1 MFVSV
6 IFVRGILAELHSR
19 GHSRADLVH
28 GLGVPENLLTDLRA
42 RVACSD
48 LERMIV
54 RATELSGDPGL
65 GLSMGTRAP
74 ESMLQIL
81 GYMLLSCRTLREAF
95 GVLSRYAVLTVDGAN
110 WQLSEQGDEATFAF
124 SCPLAEGVTSRF
136 SAEFVLAMAQRIAG
150 HFISERHARFA
161 ERLLAVQFQH
171 AAPSYADRYPQVFQC
186 AVQFRQAHN
195 ALVFPRS
202 FLDVAQFHADPLINA
217 ALRDTAER
225 LLSELERPSTLS
237 DRVRGVLRSEAILND
252 VEIDKLARSVGL
264 TRRALRRR
272 LAAEGTSFTALVDEA
287 RCKLACDELRREG
300 SIRNISERVGYSE
313 PSAFHRAFRRW
324 TGQTPNEFA
333 RGAGVAVA

>member
-6 IFVRGILAELHSR
+6 IFVRGILAELHSQ
-19 GHSRADLVH
+19 GHSRVDIVH
-28 GLGVPENLLTDLRA
+28 GLGVHEDLLSDLRA
-42 RVACSD
+42 RIAGSE

-54 RATELSGDPGL
+54 HATELSGDPGL
-65 GLSMGTRAP
+65 GLSMGARAP

-81 GYMLLSCRTLREAF
+81 GYLLLSCRTLREACA
-95 GVLSRYAVLTVDGAN
+95 VLSRYAVLTVDGAS
-110 WQLSEQGDEATFAF
+110 WQLSEQDGVATFAF
-124 SCPLAEGVTSRF
+124 ACPLAAGATSRF
-136 SAEFVLAMAQRIAG
+136 ASEFVLAMATRIAG
-150 HFISERHARFA
+150 HFISQRQARSSG
-161 ERLLAVQFQH
+161 RLLAVHFQH
-171 AAPSYADRYPQVFQC
+171 EAPGYAERYQHVFHRE
-186 AVQFRQAHN
+186 VMFRQAEN
-195 ALVFPRS
+195 ALVFPAQW
-202 FLDVAQFHADPLINA
+202 LDVPQFHGDPLINL

-225 LLSELERPSTLS
+225 LLSELERPATLS
-237 DRVRGVLRSEAILND
+237 DRVRAVLRSEAILND
-252 VEIDKLARSVGL
+252 VEIGKLARAVGL

-333 RGAGVAVA
+333 RGA

>member
-19 GHSRADLVH
+19 GHSRADIVQS
-28 GLGVPENLLTDLRA
+28 LGVPENVLTDLRA

-48 LERMIV
+48 LDRMIV
-54 RATELSGDPGL
+54 RATELSGDPGF
-65 GLSMGTRAP
+65 GLSMGSRAP

-81 GYMLLSCRTLREAF
+81 GYLLLSCRTLREAF
-95 GVLSRYAVLTVDGAN
+95 GVLSRYAVLTVDGAS
-110 WQLSEQGDEATFAF
+110 WELREQGEEATFGFA
-124 SCPLAEGVTSRF
+124 CPLAADTTSRF
-136 SAEFVLAMAQRIAG
+136 SAEFVLTMALRIAG
-150 HFISERHARFA
+150 HFITERTGRFS
-161 ERLLAVQFQH
+161 ERLLGVHFQH
-171 AAPSYADRYPQVFQC
+171 AAPSYAERYQQVFQRQVEF
-186 AVQFRQAHN
+186 AQAHN
-195 ALVFPRS
+195 ALVFPS
-202 FLDVAQFHADPLINA
+202 KLLDVPQFHGDPLINT
-217 ALRDTAER
+217 ALRETAER
-225 LLSELERPSTLS
+225 LLSELERPTTLS
-237 DRVRGVLRSEAILND
+237 DRVRVVLRGEAILNE
-252 VEIDKLARSVGL
+252 VQIDKLARTVGL

-333 RGAGVAVA
+333 RGA